1 MSNRKVGIDKIGLYL
16 PPYYI
21 DMVDLAHERG
31 EDAEKYTIG
40 LGQEKM
46 AIPPE
51 SQDAVSMAAN
61 AALQIL
67 DDEDREK
74 IDLVVLATETGIDKS
89 KAGAVYIHHLTGIQ
103 PFARSIEMKQAC
115 YSGTAGLQLAVS
127 HIANHPG
134 SRALV
139 VASDIAKYGLHSG
152 GEPTQGAGAVAMLVK
167 ENPRIAI
174 VDPDSVSMSRDIM
187 DFWKPNYLEYPE
199 VKGQYSSMQYLD
211 VLSKVWEEYQ
221 KRHEVTVD
229 DFEAFIF
236 HLPFTKLGEKGLRK
250 VMKGASDEKKA
261 DLKEHYEHTRE
272 FSKNVGNIY
281 TGSLFL
287 GFLSSLIND
296 PQLSAGDRIG
306 AFSYGSGAVGEFF
319 SLELVENYREALDL
333 ETVQNL
339 FDNRRELS
347 IQEYEDSYEKELPV
361 DGSEYETDSS
371 ADNSAI
377 IVAGIK
383 DHERQYQ
390 IREK

>member
-1 MSNRKVGIDKIGLYL
+1 
-16 PPYYI
+16 
-21 DMVDLAHERG
+21 
-31 EDAEKYTIG
+31 
-40 LGQEKM
+40 
-46 AIPPE
+46 
-51 SQDAVSMAAN
+51 
-61 AALQIL
+61 
-67 DDEDREK
+67 
-74 IDLVVLATETGIDKS
+74 
-89 KAGAVYIHHLTGIQ
+89 
-103 PFARSIEMKQAC
+103 MKQAC

-250 VMKGASDEKKA
+250 VMKGVSDEKKA

-272 FSKNVGNIY
+272 LSKNVGNIY

-296 PQLSAGDRIG
+296 PHLSAGDRIG
-306 AFSYGSGAVGEFF
+306 AFSYGSAALLPRLFRLHGGA
-319 SLELVENYREALDL
+319 LEPQPGSAHAGPAAGAPPLQHPRGGLNSRAL
-333 ETVQNL
+333 
-339 FDNRRELS
+339 
-347 IQEYEDSYEKELPV
+347 LPQ
-361 DGSEYETDSS
+361 DQRHQHG
-371 ADNSAI
+371 AQP
-377 IVAGIK
+377 GLGGPLPQ
-383 DHERQYQ
+383 R
-390 IREK
+390 

>member
-1 MSNRKVGIDKIGLYL
+1 MSNEKIGIDKIGLYL

-31 EDAEKYTIG
+31 EEPDKYTIG

-51 SQDAVSMAAN
+51 SQDMVSMAAN
-61 AALQIL
+61 AALQII
-67 DDEDREK
+67 DDDDREK

-89 KAGAVYIHHLTGIQ
+89 KAGSVYVHHLTGIQ

-115 YSGTAGLQLAVS
+115 YSGTAGLQLAIS

-139 VASDIAKYGLHSG
+139 VASDIAKYGLNSG
-152 GEPTQGAGAVAMLVK
+152 GETTQGAGAVAMLVK
-167 ENPRIAI
+167 EDPRIAI
-174 VDPDSVSMSRDIM
+174 VDPESVSMSRDIM

-221 KRHEVTVD
+221 KRHHVTVD
-229 DFEAFIF
+229 DFESFIF

-261 DLKEHYEHTRE
+261 DLKKHYEHTRL

-287 GFLSSLIND
+287 GFLSSLVND
-296 PQLSAGDRIG
+296 SHLSAGDRIG

-319 SLELVENYREALDL
+319 SMELVEGYREALDL
-333 ETVQNL
+333 EAIQSL
-339 FDNRRELS
+339 FDNRQKLS
-347 IQEYEDSYEKELPV
+347 IQEYEDSYDKELPT
-361 DGSEYETDSS
+361 DGSEYETDHS

-377 IVAGIK
+377 ILAGIK
-383 DHERQYQ
+383 DHERQY
-390 IREK
+390 RVY